1 MLWISYAKS
10 IPSPFPKQKYTVNV
24 TCAGAYL
31 FKELQGDLFPAVTS
45 TAVKNFSSQVSNSI
59 IGP

>member
-1 MLWISYAKS
+1 MDVPNLPHPHFQEK
-10 IPSPFPKQKYTVNV
+10 KYNTNV
-24 TCAGAYL
+24 TRGEAYL

-45 TAVKNFSSQVSNSI
+45 TAVKNFSSQFSNSI